1 MFFNFKKLS
10 VLILTLLMI
19 SSCNISSSSSL
30 NSSANGSIVDSSTTN
45 INQVNS
51 IVLTTT
57 SSVKQFL
64 GLNSR
69 VIINA
74 SVNPNASTGVA
85 LDWFVNDEIS
95 LTQKGA
101 IFEFTPTTVNTYR
114 VYAKS
119 GSIVSNTIE
128 VELALPSFN
137 VGQISAVSNNAIRL
151 IGESGLS
158 FQVTGLTVSPTSR
171 YNFITQEYIVNL
183 NNVMIQGNSYNIIV
197 SKPGFNNITIPFVY
211 ETRKLTVSY
220 ISYNNQR
227 VSPNADGAYEL
238 TKPFAS
244 GLTQNY
250 VISLAHTNLEGTAVP
265 FNVST
270 GVPAGAVAINNYQAT
285 VNVLKNIN
293 INKDYPLTSN
303 STTGLYVHNIIL
315 GGVNLNVRILVVN
328 PTPKVELGTPF
339 IYDASTIVN
348 PFAQDVDGKYL
359 KPVIKPNAV
368 GHYEIFKPYN
378 GDPFEFTFIVRAD
391 NFVTPLG
398 FPASPATPYN
408 LLVALSGPSGGVMY
422 YSNTANTLTTSYPFR
437 ESLGNNV
444 VVSQLVDNKTQNGT
458 YTYTFTATGSN
469 VNVTRSVIVI
479 VKEYQPKLTAEIIYN
494 DEELKPNTDGS
505 FTIFKPVGSNSLTSS
520 LKAVVSNYES
530 PLVSQGLQAGVDTY
544 YESGSGLKYF
554 LNYQVTYSG
563 PLSSVLPLNTKLAV
577 ELGFSQGNAGITSVS
592 SIENTPVTYPR
603 HRGVGSEIEI
613 DLNLINDSTNYVSTN
628 IFAHMATINAN
639 TVPGTH
645 IYTVTIG
652 RLSMRII
659 FIIQQPSALLL
670 LKADSVKYGST
681 LGGESVNNVELN
693 KNDNKYYVKGAGGYL
708 KLNVYPFGL
717 PSGTYPYTFTVT
729 TPSGSLSTTTNVVPL
744 EIKTSPAYDGTLN
757 YPQSG
762 QGSEMNVSRLLD
774 EVGEYR
780 FSYNING
787 VIRDVY
793 IVVLDKPAL
802 VVNNVFFN
810 NQTLVN
816 FNNAF
821 YLNHSTVS
829 RFLEIEVTPV
839 NVEADYK
846 YVINTTGLFP
856 TGAALTNAKRDLLI
870 SGDRMLIG
878 VELPARAS
886 ATAEDKTS
894 YYIYLYN
901 GNVLVGNVTKVDIVS
916 QPIKATIFFNSRGG
930 SAVQAITKFVAESVA
945 APTPPILT
953 NFSFGGWYLDEGLT
967 LSYSFT
973 NMPDKD
979 VILYAKWNP

>member
-30 NSSANGSIVDSSTTN
+30 NSSANESIADSSTTN

-293 INKDYPLTSN
+293 VNKDYPLTSN
-303 STTGLYVHNIIL
+303 STTGD
-315 GGVNLNVRILVVN
+315 RKSVV
-328 PTPKVELGTPF
+328 
-339 IYDASTIVN
+339 
-348 PFAQDVDGKYL
+348 
-359 KPVIKPNAV
+359 
-368 GHYEIFKPYN
+368 
-378 GDPFEFTFIVRAD
+378 
-391 NFVTPLG
+391 
-398 FPASPATPYN
+398 
-408 LLVALSGPSGGVMY
+408 
-422 YSNTANTLTTSYPFR
+422 
-437 ESLGNNV
+437 
-444 VVSQLVDNKTQNGT
+444 
-458 YTYTFTATGSN
+458 
-469 VNVTRSVIVI
+469 
-479 VKEYQPKLTAEIIYN
+479 
-494 DEELKPNTDGS
+494 
-505 FTIFKPVGSNSLTSS
+505 
-520 LKAVVSNYES
+520 
-530 PLVSQGLQAGVDTY
+530 
-544 YESGSGLKYF
+544 
-554 LNYQVTYSG
+554 
-563 PLSSVLPLNTKLAV
+563 
-577 ELGFSQGNAGITSVS
+577 
-592 SIENTPVTYPR
+592 
-603 HRGVGSEIEI
+603 
-613 DLNLINDSTNYVSTN
+613 
-628 IFAHMATINAN
+628 
-639 TVPGTH
+639 
-645 IYTVTIG
+645 
-652 RLSMRII
+652 
-659 FIIQQPSALLL
+659 
-670 LKADSVKYGST
+670 
-681 LGGESVNNVELN
+681 
-693 KNDNKYYVKGAGGYL
+693 
-708 KLNVYPFGL
+708 
-717 PSGTYPYTFTVT
+717 
-729 TPSGSLSTTTNVVPL
+729 
-744 EIKTSPAYDGTLN
+744 
-757 YPQSG
+757 
-762 QGSEMNVSRLLD
+762 
-774 EVGEYR
+774 
-780 FSYNING
+780 
-787 VIRDVY
+787 
-793 IVVLDKPAL
+793 
-802 VVNNVFFN
+802 
-810 NQTLVN
+810 
-816 FNNAF
+816 
-821 YLNHSTVS
+821 
-829 RFLEIEVTPV
+829 
-839 NVEADYK
+839 
-846 YVINTTGLFP
+846 
-856 TGAALTNAKRDLLI
+856 
-870 SGDRMLIG
+870 
-878 VELPARAS
+878 
-886 ATAEDKTS
+886 
-894 YYIYLYN
+894 
-901 GNVLVGNVTKVDIVS
+901 
-916 QPIKATIFFNSRGG
+916 
-930 SAVQAITKFVAESVA
+930 
-945 APTPPILT
+945 
-953 NFSFGGWYLDEGLT
+953 
-967 LSYSFT
+967 
-973 NMPDKD
+973 
-979 VILYAKWNP
+979 